1 MGHARKLEPPA
12 EDESE
17 SGLRDAL
24 DLLIADDDDPD
35 DMDDTEETLV
45 EYLSQLVRETETVD
59 SDTLGATSR
68 MRAYPLNK
76 TSWTQ
81 RVLRWFKR

>member
-24 DLLIADDDDPD
+24 DLLIVDDDDP
-35 DMDDTEETLV
+35 DDTEETLV

-59 SDTLGATSR
+59 SDILGATSR
-68 MRAYPLNK
+68 MKAYPLNK
-76 TSWTQ
+76 TSWAQ